1 MTVKKYAISTT
12 SVLIAGSFLLAA
24 NISQAED
31 SGQKKQAAPELSM
44 EAVTS
49 QMEEKYDGTVT
60 EVELDREWRGDVY
73 EIEIRGR
80 DGYEYDVEVD
90 ANSGEILKEER
101 EREDW

>member
-1 MTVKKYAISTT
+1 MSVKKYAITT
-12 SVLIAGSFLLAA
+12 STLIAGSFLLAA

-31 SGQKKQAAPELSM
+31 NGQKRTAPEISM
-44 EAVTS
+44 ETVTR

-73 EIEIRGR
+73 EIEVRGR
-80 DGYEYDVEVD
+80 DSYEYDVEVD

-101 EREDW
+101 GREDW

>member
-1 MTVKKYAISTT
+1 MTVKKYTLSTG

-31 SGQKKQAAPELSM
+31 SGQKQSAPEISM

-49 QMEEKYDGTVT
+49 QMAEKYDGTVT

>member
-1 MTVKKYAISTT
+1 MTVKKYAIS
-12 SVLIAGSFLLAA
+12 SGSILIAGSFLLAA

-31 SGQKKQAAPELSM
+31 SDQKRGTPEISM
-44 EAVTS
+44 EEVTS
-49 QMEEKYDGTVT
+49 QMAEKYDGTVT

>member
-1 MTVKKYAISTT
+1 MTVKNYAISTG
-12 SVLIAGSFLLAA
+12 SILIAGSILLAA
-24 NISQAED
+24 SASQAED
-31 SGQKKQAAPELSM
+31 SSQKRAAPELSM

-73 EIEIRGR
+73 EIEIHGR